1 MDMFYFDED
10 PISVIQSPRG
20 NAPFQSKTTKLKLK
34 LWLEMLRL
42 NEAEAEAASYPCL
55 SDPRSNIAVV
65 VPVFA

>member
-10 PISVIQSPRG
+10 PISVKP
-20 NAPFQSKTTKLKLK
+20 K
-34 LWLEMLRL
+34 LWPEMLWL